1 MHQICKY
8 FISILLWFSIYTV
21 NAQNQNSKDS
31 VKTEKINLI
40 NGLKIELDV
49 SPVITSILTKGDSYS
64 FEGAVQTTLF
74 QKYYPVVEFGFAGAD
89 KTSTENVNFSTNGGF
104 LRLGTDFSA
113 MKQKAGS
120 NKQNNL
126 FMIGGRLGFSHFNY
140 DLKNIEIQDE
150 YWEERKT
157 YNFSNLKSTKLWFEI
172 AAGIRV
178 EIIKNIYMGWTI
190 RNKRM
195 LTNDAEGKI
204 SPWYVPGFGVNSTS
218 SWGFNY
224 AVGYKF

>member
-1 MHQICKY
+1 MQQICKY
-8 FISILLWFSIYTV
+8 FISIFLWFSIYTL
-21 NAQNQNSKDS
+21 NAQNQDNKDS
-31 VKTEKINLI
+31 VNIDKINLI
-40 NGLKIELDV
+40 NGLRIDLDI
-49 SPVITSILTKGDSYS
+49 SPVITSLLSKSDSYS

-74 QKYYPVVEFGFAGAD
+74 QKYFPVIEFGFAGAD

-104 LRLGTDFSA
+104 LRIGNDFSA
-113 MKQKAGS
+113 MKQKAGAD
-120 NKQNNL
+120 KQNNFFL
-126 FMIGGRLGFSHFNY
+126 IGARLGFSHFNY
-140 DLKNIEIQDE
+140 KINNIEIQDE
-150 YWEERKT
+150 YWEESKT
-157 YNFSNLKSTKLWFEI
+157 YNFTKLKSTKLWFEI

-195 LTNDAEGKI
+195 LINDSEGKI

-224 AVGYKF
+224 AIGYKF